1 MEEDKNPKS
10 RNRLKTAGIIVAC
23 GLAGV
28 IAIVLGFMLA
38 ALAVLGAFKVPTAAA
53 VFLPVLLLGVPL
65 GDSTH
70 AILKRLLNGKN
81 PLIGDRTHIHHRLV
95 DRGFTIVQAVL
106 LIYAVAGILCIVSIG
121 LWLR

>member
-1 MEEDKNPKS
+1 MGD
-10 RNRLKTAGIIVAC
+10 TGAMF
-23 GLAGV
+23 
-28 IAIVLGFMLA
+28 LGFMLA